1 MSRVMGPTQTSAPIA
16 GRDLSNVGQLPGK
29 GLILMGSGEKE
40 RSSRL
45 WWWVGAVLLPPVFLV
60 FAFLSVPSILL
71 GFQGG
76 FRRKESFSYRSPEGS
91 NRLIISRRFAFPANE
106 LFDPATMLFFE
117 VRDAS
122 TGRLID
128 TAQLELEE
136 ESDLR
141 EPDVAWKPGSVR
153 VTGMDERQARS
164 VELKWKR

>member
-1 MSRVMGPTQTSAPIA
+1 ME
-16 GRDLSNVGQLPGK
+16 
-29 GLILMGSGEKE
+29 SGEKK
-40 RSSRL
+40 RSDCL
-45 WWWVGAVLLPPVFLV
+45 WWWVGAVLLLPVLVV
-60 FAFLSVPSILL
+60 FADIYGPSVLL

-76 FRRKESFSYRSPEGS
+76 FRRKEWFSYRSPDRS
-91 NRLIISRRFAFPANE
+91 NSLIISRRFAFPANE

-122 TGRLID
+122 SGQLID
-128 TAQLELEE
+128 TAQLELVE